1 MNQLTTNLSKFLYFS
16 LIILLLHSCASP
28 KDVVYF
34 QGVGDYE
41 TNVGENN
48 HSQTFKV
55 DDVVS
60 INVSTLDPQAS
71 MPFNLVGGID
81 EGGMRAE
88 QLDYIVDKSGNID
101 FPVIGQV
108 KIAGLTAEKTKEL
121 LKEKL
126 SSYLKDPIVNIRLKN
141 FTVTILGEVKA
152 PGTYPV
158 IGEQITI
165 LEALGL
171 ANDLTIKGKRDNVL
185 VIRDFDGTKVYHRI
199 NLTSKEA
206 LDSPVYYLTQNDVV
220 YVEPNKSAI
229 TSSSL
234 DNRATIWVSIASV
247 LITSS
252 VLILTRN

>member
-1 MNQLTTNLSKFLYFS
+1 MNRLSVIKSKTFLFLS
-16 LIILLLHSCASP
+16 TIFLLHSCASH

-71 MPFNLVGGID
+71 MPFNLVKGMD
-81 EGGMRAE
+81 ESSLRAE
-88 QLDYIVDKSGNID
+88 QLDYIIDKSGNID
-101 FPVIGQV
+101 FPVVGQV

-126 SSYLKDPIVNIRLKN
+126 SNYLKDPIINIRLKN
-141 FTVTILGEVKA
+141 FTVTILGEVKS

-229 TSSSL
+229 TASSL
-234 DNRATIWVSIASV
+234 DNRATILVSIASV

>member
-1 MNQLTTNLSKFLYFS
+1 M
-16 LIILLLHSCASP
+16 LHSCASH

-41 TNVGENN
+41 TKVGENN

-71 MPFNLVGGID
+71 VPFNLVKGV
-81 EGGMRAE
+81 EESSLRAE

-121 LKEKL
+121 LKVKL
-126 SSYLKDPIVNIRLKN
+126 SNYLKDPIINIRLKN
-141 FTVTILGEVKA
+141 FTVTILGEVKS

-171 ANDLTIKGKRDNVL
+171 ANDLTIKGKRDNIL
-185 VIRDFDGTKVYHRI
+185 VIR
-199 NLTSKEA
+199 
-206 LDSPVYYLTQNDVV
+206 
-220 YVEPNKSAI
+220 
-229 TSSSL
+229 
-234 DNRATIWVSIASV
+234 
-247 LITSS
+247 
-252 VLILTRN
+252 